1 MAKKPFLPTTDFPE
15 VLTVSRFYVE
25 LKFSDSKPDA
35 YFMECKGIQY
45 SQDVIEVC
53 EVTPQ
58 KWGGKGAK
66 FGRVV
71 RTKIPGNSRIANIT
85 LKRGLMD
92 NSLAMWEWMTNVQN
106 SWSEQRLD
114 SGKLVIY
121 TQDGKPGAT
130 FTFTNAWP
138 VRYSI
143 SDINVGGG
151 ELAIEELEIAVEEFQ
166 RTKG

>member
-1 MAKKPFLPTTDFPE
+1 MDKKSFLPTTDFPE

-25 LKFSDSKPDA
+25 LKFSDNKPDA

-58 KWGGKGAK
+58 KWGKGAK

-92 NSLAMWEWMTNVQN
+92 NSIAMWEWMTNVQN
-106 SWSEQRLD
+106 GTWGEQRVP

-121 TQDGKPGAT
+121 TQDGIPGAT

-138 VRYSI
+138 VRYTI
-143 SDINVGGG
+143 SDANVGGG
-151 ELAIEELEIAVEEFQ
+151 ELAIEELEIAVEDFQ
-166 RTKG
+166 RIKG